1 MKVIK
6 LLKRIN
12 KEKELDISVY
22 KNKYVE
28 TKKDKLR
35 FEKMLQKSVSM
46 GLVMK
51 KSNILKLTNEGKV
64 YLEKELRRSSEK
76 ANNIS
81 ENKRDRRN
89 SKNKKSDTG
98 NKKQAYQNQK

>member
-12 KEKELDISVY
+12 KEKELDISAY

-35 FEKMLQKSVSM
+35 FEKMLQKSISM

-64 YLEKELRRSSEK
+64 YLERELRKSSEK
-76 ANNIS
+76 VNSTS
-81 ENKRDRRN
+81 ESKRDRRN
-89 SKNKKSDTG
+89 
-98 NKKQAYQNQK
+98 AL